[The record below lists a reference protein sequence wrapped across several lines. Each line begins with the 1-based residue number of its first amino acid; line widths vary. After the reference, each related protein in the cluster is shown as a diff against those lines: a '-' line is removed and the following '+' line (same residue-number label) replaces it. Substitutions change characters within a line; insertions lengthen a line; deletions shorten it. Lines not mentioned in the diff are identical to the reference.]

1 MAMTAI
7 EAVKQLAPKARQ
19 NYLDAIRNGDA
30 LFQQHGITTP
40 LRMAHFLAQALHETG
55 GFRILR
61 ENMNYSAERMIEIF
75 GVGQHS
81 AAVTQAEAE
90 SLAGKPEQIAERVY
104 GLGNPRK
111 ARELGN
117 TRPGDGFRYRGNGV
131 LQTTGRGGHKRIG
144 QAVGVDFENHPELV
158 TDPEHALKP
167 ALQEWTEG
175 NLNAEADRNNI
186 NQITRR
192 INGGFNGLSDRKLLF
207 NKIFPLLYKGSQ
219 AVDPDLAVLEDP
231 EVKRLQEALNDL
243 GADPK
248 LVVDGRMG
256 PKTRMAIRA
265 FQAVAGIGV
274 DGIAGPIT
282 EAAIELRLSTLRGT
296 PNLEDDDESRA

>member
-7 EAVKQLAPKARQ
+7 EAVKRLAPHARQ
-19 NYLDAIRNGDA
+19 EYLEAMQKGDA
-30 LFQQHGITTP
+30 LFQQHGINTP

-61 ENMNYSAERMIEIF
+61 ENMSYSAERMVVIF
-75 GVGQHS
+75 GVGNHS
-81 AAVTQAEAE
+81 AAVTRAEAE
-90 SLAGKPEQIAERVY
+90 SLAHKPEQIAERVY

-117 TRPGDGFRYRGNGV
+117 DQPGDGFRYRGNGV
-131 LQTTGRGGHKRIG
+131 LQTTGRGGHKRMG
-144 QAVGVDFENHPELV
+144 DAVGVDFENHPELA

-175 NLNAEADRNNI
+175 NLNVQADRNNI
-186 NQITRR
+186 NAITRR
-192 INGGFNGLSDRKLLF
+192 INGGFNGLAHRKQLF
-207 NKIFPLLYKGSQ
+207 NKLLPLLSEEGQ
-219 AVDPDLAVLEDP
+219 AVDPDMVGLEDP
-231 EVKRLQEALNDL
+231 EVKQLQQALNDL
-243 GADPK
+243 GADPQ

-256 PKTRMAIRA
+256 PKTRMAVRA
-265 FQAVAGIGV
+265 FQSAAGLGV

-282 EAAIELRLSTLRGT
+282 EAAIELRLSALRGA
-296 PNLEDDDESRA
+296 PNLEDEDG